1 MDKTD
6 IKEIKSKEKA
16 RQKAKSCRPPK
27 DSVLVDPISQPNTT
41 LTFSMSGAVSKER
54 WDKIFGKKE
63 TKKKNTNKKTWCYIF
78 KIYKIKR

>member
-6 IKEIKSKEKA
+6 ILEKKSKESA

-27 DSVLVDPISQPNTT
+27 NSVLVDPINQPNNT

-54 WDKIFGKKE
+54 WDKIFGKK
-63 TKKKNTNKKTWCYIF
+63 KTNKKDLNKKT
-78 KIYKIKR
+78 

>member
-6 IKEIKSKEKA
+6 ILEKKSKESA

-27 DSVLVDPISQPNTT
+27 DSVLVDPINQPNNT

-54 WDKIFGKKE
+54 WDKIFGKKDN
-63 TKKKNTNKKTWCYIF
+63 KKRTNKKT
-78 KIYKIKR
+78 